1 MRLPTAG
8 LIVGDSLKV
17 QTILGVSMLPGV
29 RVHQAAI
36 MIYHRGGERLFRG
49 E

>member
-36 MIYHRGGERLFRG
+36 MIYHGGGGRL
-49 E
+49 